1 MHIELRPLV
10 GLWFQVLFHS
20 PPGVLFDFPSRY
32 WFTFGQIRVFR
43 LSPWSGWIPAEFPV
57 LRSTW
62 DPSRSLEN
70 LAYRTFTLFGVTS
83 QTLPLFSP
91 VPHWG
96 PATPAIKMTGL
107 AFSLFARRYWG
118 NPLRFLFLR
127 LLRCFSLPRSLTLPM
142 YSVKYTLVQTKVG
155 FPIRRSPDQSLFATP
170 RSISLLTTSFIAWIY
185 QVIHHKP
192 LVAWPFYL
200 LLFV

>member
-57 LRSTW
+57 LRCTW
-62 DPSRSLEN
+62 DTSRSLEN
-70 LAYRTFTLFGVTS
+70 LAYRTFTLSGVTS
-83 QTLPLFSP
+83 QTLLLFSP

-107 AFSLFARRYWG
+107 ACSLFARRYWG

-127 LLRCFSLPRSLTLPM
+127 LLRCFSSPRSLTLPIEF
-142 YSVKYTLVQTKVG
+142 SKVYPGTNQGG
-155 FPIRRSPDQSLFATP
+155 FSHSEISGSKPVCDSPKHFAAYHVLHRLNLP
-170 RSISLLTTSFIAWIY
+170 SHSS
-185 QVIHHKP
+185 
-192 LVAWPFYL
+192 
-200 LLFV
+200 